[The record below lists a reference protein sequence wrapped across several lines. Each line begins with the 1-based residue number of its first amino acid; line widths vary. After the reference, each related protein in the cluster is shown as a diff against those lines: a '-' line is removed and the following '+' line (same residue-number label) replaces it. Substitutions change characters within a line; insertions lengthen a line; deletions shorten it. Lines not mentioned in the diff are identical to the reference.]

1 MITRD
6 LENFCV
12 VSVLAFPLPTP
23 GRGAVAVTKDHK
35 NISCLMGPYNTET
48 GNDYIYNHATNYLES
63 GGERAELERNRR
75 ALAISLKD
83 EREPL
88 N

>member
-1 MITRD
+1 
-6 LENFCV
+6 
-12 VSVLAFPLPTP
+12 
-23 GRGAVAVTKDHK
+23 
-35 NISCLMGPYNTET
+35 MGPYNTET